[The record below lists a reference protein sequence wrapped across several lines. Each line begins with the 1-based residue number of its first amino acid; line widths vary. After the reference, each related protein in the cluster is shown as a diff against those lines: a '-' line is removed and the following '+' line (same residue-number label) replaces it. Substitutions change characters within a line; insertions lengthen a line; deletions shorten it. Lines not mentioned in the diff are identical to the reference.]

1 MIADNLKTRGI
12 VKPLGCQFCAEE
24 ETISHLFFDCV
35 VAKEVWR
42 YAAIHCNLHVQ
53 SYFDMARKWICDFFL
68 KKHGVLSIISAGV
81 CWMIWLTRN
90 DMVFRHQYW
99 VDIKMIIRRM
109 NRCIASWKL
118 TATQEDGV
126 NRWCNTWRRLSGRS
140 WQSGPPK
147 ENQTEHR
154 VGVLNLG
161 LAFLEVLC
169 SCFFFLSET
178 LF

>member
-1 MIADNLKTRGI
+1 MDLW
-12 VKPLGCQFCAEE
+12 
-24 ETISHLFFDCV
+24 FF
-35 VAKEVWR
+35 
-42 YAAIHCNLHVQ
+42 
-53 SYFDMARKWICDFFL
+53 FF

-90 DMVFRHQYW
+90 DTVFRHQYW

-169 SCFFFLSET
+169 SCFFFFWNSVLAYACKVLNCWSSSLLADLWLCFPSTVNAET
-178 LF
+178 LVLCF